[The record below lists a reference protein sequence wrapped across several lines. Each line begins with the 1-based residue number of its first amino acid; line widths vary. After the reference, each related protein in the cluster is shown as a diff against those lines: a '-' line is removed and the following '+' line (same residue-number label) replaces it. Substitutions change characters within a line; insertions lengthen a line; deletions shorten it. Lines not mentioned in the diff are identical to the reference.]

1 MYKLDLEKEEEPE
14 IKLPTSAGSL
24 KKKES
29 SMKNIYFC
37 FIDYGKALNCVDH
50 NKLCKILQGMGIP
63 EHITCFLWHRYA
75 GQEATVRIRHGTMDC
90 FQTGKGV
97 HQGCILLP
105 CLFNLFTE
113 YIMWNARLDDA
124 QAWIKTAKRSTN
136 DLKYAD
142 DNGRK
147 QKAMAESKE
156 EQKSL

>member
-1 MYKLDLEKEEEPE
+1 MDW
-14 IKLPTSAGSL
+14 
-24 KKKES
+24 
-29 SMKNIYFC
+29 F
-37 FIDYGKALNCVDH
+37 
-50 NKLCKILQGMGIP
+50 KI
-63 EHITCFLWHRYA
+63 R
-75 GQEATVRIRHGTMDC
+75 
-90 FQTGKGV
+90 KGV
-97 HQGCILLP
+97 HQGCILAP
-105 CLFNLFTE
+105 SLFNLYAE